1 MLDFATLYA
10 EHARDVQRF
19 ALFLSGD
26 PALADDITSETFIRA
41 WVARDRFDLASV
53 RGYLLAIARNLH
65 LHEMRRDRAR
75 PSLALDA
82 GSAPELATDEVSP
95 ERRATARSELA
106 RVLAELQELP
116 EVDRAALLMR
126 AEDQLPYE
134 EIARALGLSLSATKV
149 KIHRARLRLAEAR
162 LGGGAIGAIGAMEKP
177 Q

>member
-1 MLDFATLYA
+1 MT
-10 EHARDVQRF
+10 
-19 ALFLSGD
+19 
-26 PALADDITSETFIRA
+26 
-41 WVARDRFDLASV
+41 AS
-53 RGYLLAIARNLH
+53 
-65 LHEMRRDRAR
+65 R

-82 GSAPELATDEVSP
+82 ENAPELATDEVSP
-95 ERRATARSELA
+95 ERRATARSELS

-134 EIARALGLSLSATKV
+134 EIARALGLTLSATKV

-162 LGGGAIGAIGAMEKP
+162 PGSQETRRIRDEASIP

>member
-41 WVARDRFDLASV
+41 WAAQDRFDLASV

-65 LHEMRRDRAR
+65 LHELRRHRAR
-75 PSLALDA
+75 PTLALDA
-82 GSAPELATDEVSP
+82 EGAVELATEEVSP
-95 ERRATARSELA
+95 ERRAAARSELA
-106 RVLAELQELP
+106 RVLAGLQELP

-134 EIARALGLSLSATKV
+134 EIARALGLTLSATKV

-162 LGGGAIGAIGAMEKP
+162 LRSVKSETLP
-177 Q
+177 

>member
-41 WVARDRFDLASV
+41 WGAQDRFDLASV

-65 LHEMRRDRAR
+65 LHELRRAR
-75 PSLALDA
+75 GRPKLDLDA
-82 GSAPELATDEVSP
+82 VGAAELATDEVSP
-95 ERRATARSELA
+95 ERRAAARSELS
-106 RVLAELQELP
+106 RVLAGLQELP
-116 EVDRAALLMR
+116 EIDRAALLMR

-134 EIARALGLSLSATKV
+134 EIARALDLTLSATKV
-149 KIHRARLRLAEAR
+149 KIHRARVRLAEAR
-162 LGGGAIGAIGAMEKP
+162 LHASKTEN
-177 Q
+177 QS

>member
-26 PALADDITSETFIRA
+26 PVLADDITSETFIRA
-41 WVARDRFDLASV
+41 WGAQDRFDLASV
-53 RGYLLAIARNLH
+53 RGYLFAIARNLH
-65 LHEMRRDRAR
+65 LHELRRDRAR
-75 PSLALDA
+75 PSLALEA
-82 GSAPELATDEVSP
+82 VGTSELASDEVSP
-95 ERRATARSELA
+95 ERRASARRELA
-106 RVLAELQELP
+106 QVLAKLQELP

-134 EIARALGLSLSATKV
+134 EIARALGLTLSATKV

-162 LGGGAIGAIGAMEKP
+162 LGAGNTEKLP
-177 Q
+177 